1 MTDME
6 LLIEARWVILKVA
19 IGVIVL
25 FYLLVTGI
33 HMSNRLLIDRALF
46 GVNKDVRV
54 IINCPTDA
62 RRIWEVVD
70 RDRKSDEVLRAE
82 GRFGEHYTEECG

>member
-46 GVNKDVRV
+46 GVNKYVRV
-54 IINCPTDA
+54 IINCPTDV

>member
-1 MTDME
+1 VTDME

-62 RRIWEVVD
+62 RRIWEVID

>member
-1 MTDME
+1 ME
-6 LLIEARWVILKVA
+6 LLIEARWVILEVA

-62 RRIWEVVD
+62 RRIWDVVD
-70 RDRKSDEVLRAE
+70 RDRKSDEVFRAE

>member
-1 MTDME
+1 ME

-54 IINCPTDA
+54 IINCPIDA
-62 RRIWEVVD
+62 RRIWEVID

>member
-1 MTDME
+1 ME

-62 RRIWEVVD
+62 RRIWEVID

-82 GRFGEHYTEECG
+82 GRFVEHYSEKCGFY

>member
-19 IGVIVL
+19 IGVIVQ

-46 GVNKDVRV
+46 GVNKYVRV
-54 IINCPTDA
+54 IMNCPTDA
-62 RRIWEVVD
+62 LRVWEVVD

>member
-1 MTDME
+1 MTDIE

-33 HMSNRLLIDRALF
+33 HMPNRLLIDRALF

-70 RDRKSDEVLRAE
+70 RDRKSDEVLKAE

>member
-1 MTDME
+1 ME

-25 FYLLVTGI
+25 FYLLVTRI

>member
-46 GVNKDVRV
+46 GVNKYVRV
-54 IINCPTDA
+54 IINCPTNA

>member
-1 MTDME
+1 ME

-33 HMSNRLLIDRALF
+33 HMSNHLLIDRAPF

-70 RDRKSDEVLRAE
+70 SDRKSDEVLRAE

>member
-1 MTDME
+1 ME

-33 HMSNRLLIDRALF
+33 NMSKRLLIDRALF
-46 GVNKDVRV
+46 GVNKYVRV
-54 IINCPTDA
+54 IINCPIDA

>member
-1 MTDME
+1 ME

-62 RRIWEVVD
+62 RRIWEVID
-70 RDRKSDEVLRAE
+70 RDRKSDEVLRAG
-82 GRFGEHYTEECG
+82 GRFGEHYTEEYG

>member
-1 MTDME
+1 ME

-46 GVNKDVRV
+46 GVNKYVRV
-54 IINCPTDA
+54 IINCPTNA

>member
-54 IINCPTDA
+54 IINCPTYA
-62 RRIWEVVD
+62 RRI
-70 RDRKSDEVLRAE
+70 
-82 GRFGEHYTEECG
+82 

>member
-1 MTDME
+1 MTNME

-19 IGVIVL
+19 IGVIAL

-62 RRIWEVVD
+62 RRIWQGVD

>member
-1 MTDME
+1 ME
-6 LLIEARWVILKVA
+6 LLIEARWVILKLA

-54 IINCPTDA
+54 IINCPTDV
-62 RRIWEVVD
+62 RRIWEVID

>member
-1 MTDME
+1 ME

-46 GVNKDVRV
+46 GVNKYVRV
-54 IINCPTDA
+54 IMNCPTDA
-62 RRIWEVVD
+62 RRVWEVVY

>member
-1 MTDME
+1 ME

-46 GVNKDVRV
+46 GVNKYVRV
-54 IINCPTDA
+54 IMNCPTDA
-62 RRIWEVVD
+62 RRVWEVVY

-82 GRFGEHYTEECG
+82 GRFGEHYTEECC